1 MGPNLRPGELHT
13 VLNLVLGAHA
23 FFMDPGAHAAYLRR
37 EMVDYVLV
45 VKGVRVGSM
54 VNTLEHGVDPAAFA
68 SVPFL
73 HLVHSDPDVDVYS
86 VTLKPSGTPPNPAH
100 FSGLECRR

>member
-1 MGPNLRPGELHT
+1 MGPYLRPSELHT
-13 VLNLVLGAHA
+13 VLHLVLGAHA
-23 FFMDPGAHAAYLRR
+23 FFLHPAADRAFLQR

-54 VNTLEHGVDPAAFA
+54 VNALEQGVDPAAFR

-73 HLVHSDPDVDVYS
+73 HLVHSDDTVDVYR
-86 VTLKPSGTPPNPAH
+86 VTAAAGGTPPNPSRFA
-100 FSGLECRR
+100 GLDCRT